1 MGGPSLEKAIPGDD
15 INKKEIPEKIELK
28 KLSADNENT
37 IFNLVVN
44 EQKEEAKA

>member
-1 MGGPSLEKAIPGDD
+1 MGAPSTATAIPGDD

-37 IFNLVVN
+37 IFNLVVH